1 VRGFCVQLALLL
13 LLAAAAPAR
22 AQTAALPEGQAAAL
36 LDELHHAGLD
46 APRTFKVTDLYLQRD
61 AVRLHLQHGTLV
73 FLQPVAG
80 RVTGAVFEGAGEIL
94 VVPPEPA
101 ERQQLLKFTGSPLLT
116 ESFASLYLRFSDR
129 TGEELRAQIRAG
141 HGEPAYEPDLFE
153 RWEPLLAPLN
163 RAHSLRLLLDYMDEP
178 VPYFYAGVEGRRLG
192 TFNVVVDDRRPEQI
206 LVGQVRGREERA
218 YYDVWSSFT
227 RRTGPAATPR
237 VRALAYR
244 LRATLLPTTELEA
257 DCEVDLELGAERPRT
272 LLFELSRFL
281 SVSEV
286 SEVKMTGPSTALGA
300 SETPRPDSGQ
310 APAPLEYF
318 QNAALTAEEARYR
331 GTDVVAV
338 VLPPGRAAEAERRT
352 LRFRY
357 RGRVIADLGN
367 GVLFV
372 GARGNWYPNI
382 NVLAP
387 ARFELRFRFPRTLQ
401 LVATGTRREQ
411 REEGEWKEALWV
423 SELRL
428 PVAGFNVGDYE
439 TRVVERDGVRV
450 TAYANRQLEPRLAQA
465 ARQRTLP
472 PPLIPHGDP
481 WARLRQEPGS
491 PPPAPPTML
500 LERVANDVAN
510 SLATYT
516 ELFGRFPYAELHV
529 SQIPGGFGQGYPGLI
544 YLSTLSFLPAAD
556 QARLGLSERAREA
569 FSLLTPAHEVA
580 HQWWGN
586 SVRLPHYRDQWLAES
601 LAGYSALLYVEKQA
615 GGEEVL
621 REWLDRY
628 RADLLETDEAGNSIE
643 ATGALTLGVRLDSSR
658 SPDGY
663 VRLIYSKGPWIL
675 HMLREM
681 FRDPATGS
689 DAVFC
694 GVLRRLAARGG
705 QDPLTTAE
713 FQRALEAALPP
724 QADAE
729 KTGRLD
735 WFFGEWVYDTGFPRY
750 RLRWELGGRGPDDR
764 RIEGAIEQ
772 SDVSELFTMP
782 VPVYARYGTELRWL
796 GTVVVTG
803 REAAFAFPVS
813 APPDAVLLDPY
824 HSVLR
829 RSE

>member
-1 VRGFCVQLALLL
+1 LHRAARWSRVEAVRDGCRILALLL
-13 LLAAAAPAR
+13 LLAGPLAGR
-22 AQTAALPEGQAAAL
+22 AQQAAAL
-36 LDELHHAGLD
+36 LDELHRIGLD
-46 APRTFKVTDLYLQRD
+46 APQTFKVTDLYLQRD
-61 AVRLHLQHGTLV
+61 ALRLHLQHGTLV
-73 FLQPVAG
+73 FLTPVAG
-80 RVTGAVFEGAGEIL
+80 RVTGALFEGAGEVL
-94 VVPPEPA
+94 VVPPQPA
-101 ERQQLLKFTGSPLLT
+101 ERQQLVKFTGSPLLT
-116 ESFASLYLRFSDR
+116 ESFASLYLRFTDR
-129 TGEELRAQIRAG
+129 TFEELRAQIASG
-141 HGEPAYEPDLFE
+141 HGEPAHDPELLE

-163 RAHSLRLLLDYMDEP
+163 RAHSLRLLLDYLDDP

-192 TFNVVVDDRRPEQI
+192 TFNVVVDDRRPEQL
-206 LVGQVRGREERA
+206 LVGQVRRRDDRA
-218 YYDVWSSFT
+218 FYDVWSSFS
-227 RRTGPAATPR
+227 RRQGPATAPP

-244 LRATLLPTTELEA
+244 LRGTLLPTTELEA
-257 DCEVDLELGAERPRT
+257 DCEVDLELGAARPRV

-281 SVSEV
+281 SVAEV
-286 SEVKMTGPSTALGA
+286 SEVGATG
-300 SETPRPDSGQ
+300 ETPRLGSGQ
-310 APAPLEYF
+310 APVPLEYF
-318 QNAALTAEEARYR
+318 QNATLTPEEARYR

-338 VLPPGRAAEAERRT
+338 VLPPGRAAGSAKRT

-357 RGRVIADLGN
+357 RGRVITDLGN

-382 NVLAP
+382 NVFYP
-387 ARFELRFRFPRTLQ
+387 ARFELRFRFPRALQ
-401 LVATGTRREQ
+401 LVATGTLQEARED
-411 REEGEWKEALWV
+411 GEWRETLWV
-423 SELRL
+423 SDIPL

-439 TRVVERDGVRV
+439 TRLVERNGVRV

-465 ARQRTLP
+465 ARQRSLP

-491 PPPAPPTML
+491 PPPAPPTL
-500 LERVANDVAN
+500 LLDRVANDVAN
-510 SLATYT
+510 SLATCA
-516 ELFGRFPYAELHV
+516 ELFGPFPYTELHV

-544 YLSTLSFLPAAD
+544 YLSTLSFLPAGE

-586 SVRLPHYRDQWLAES
+586 WVRLPHYRDQWLAEG
-601 LAGYSALLYVEKQA
+601 LAAYSALLYVEKQA
-615 GGEEVL
+615 GGADVL
-621 REWLDRY
+621 REWLERY
-628 RADLLETDEAGNSIE
+628 RADLLETDGAGNPIE

-689 DAVFC
+689 DAVFV
-694 GVLRRLAARGG
+694 GALRRLAERGG
-705 QDPLTTAE
+705 PDPLTTAE
-713 FQRALEAALPP
+713 FQRALEAVLPP

-735 WFFGEWVYDTGFPRY
+735 WFFDEWVYDTGFPRY
-750 RLRWELGGRGPDDR
+750 RLHWELRGRGPDDR
-764 RIEGAIEQ
+764 RVEGAIAQ

-782 VPVYARYGTELRWL
+782 VPVYARYGTELRRL

-803 REAAFAFPVS
+803 RETAFAFPVS
-813 APPDAVLLDPY
+813 AAPDAVLLDPY
-824 HSVLR
+824 RSLLR

>member
-1 VRGFCVQLALLL
+1 VREFCVQLALLL
-13 LLAAAAPAR
+13 LLVIPAAR
-22 AQTAALPEGQAAAL
+22 AQTTALPEGQAAAL
-36 LDELHHAGLD
+36 LDELHRAGLD

-80 RVTGAVFEGAGEIL
+80 RVTGVLFEGAGEIL
-94 VVPPEPA
+94 VVPPQPA

-116 ESFASLYLRFSDR
+116 ESFASVYLRFSDR
-129 TGEELRAQIRAG
+129 TDEELRAQIRAG
-141 HGEPAYEPDLFE
+141 HGEPAHEPELLA

-163 RAHSLRLLLDYMDEP
+163 RAHSLRLLLDYLDEP

-192 TFNVVVDDRRPEQI
+192 TFNVVVDDRRPEQV
-206 LVGQVRGREERA
+206 LVGQVRRREERG
-218 YYDVWSSFT
+218 YYDVWSSFA
-227 RRTGPAATPR
+227 RRQGAAATPA

-244 LRATLLPTTELEA
+244 VRATLLPTTELEA
-257 DCEVDLELGAERPRT
+257 DCEVDLELGAGRPRT

-286 SEVKMTGPSTALGA
+286 SEVGTRA
-300 SETPRPDSGQ
+300 

-318 QNAALTAEEARYR
+318 QNATLTAEEARYR

-338 VLPPGRAAEAERRT
+338 VLPPGRAAGAERRT

-357 RGRVIADLGN
+357 RGRVITDLGN

-382 NVLAP
+382 NIFAP
-387 ARFELRFRFPRTLQ
+387 ARYELRFRFPRALQ
-401 LVATGTRREQ
+401 LVATGTLREA

-423 SELRL
+423 SDLPL

-439 TRVVERDGVRV
+439 TRLVERDGVRI

-465 ARQRTLP
+465 ARARTLP

-491 PPPAPPTML
+491 PPPAPPTL
-500 LERVANDVAN
+500 LLDRVVNDVAS
-510 SLATYT
+510 SLATCA
-516 ELFGRFPYAELHV
+516 ELFGPFPYAELHV

-544 YLSTLSFLPAAD
+544 YLSTLSFLPAAE

-586 SVRLPHYRDQWLAES
+586 WVRLPHYRDQWLAEG
-601 LAGYSALLYVEKQA
+601 LAAYSALLYVEKQA

-621 REWLDRY
+621 REWLERY
-628 RADLLETDEAGNSIE
+628 RADLLETDESGNPIE
-643 ATGALTLGVRLDSSR
+643 ATGALTLGARLDSSR

-689 DAVFC
+689 DAVFT
-694 GVLRRLAARGG
+694 GALRRLAEGG
-705 QDPLTTAE
+705 GPDPLTTAE
-713 FQRALEAALPP
+713 FQRALEAVLPP

-735 WFFGEWVYDTGFPRY
+735 WFFDEWVYDTGFPRY

-764 RIEGAIEQ
+764 RVEGAIAQ
-772 SDVSELFTMP
+772 SEVSELFTMP
-782 VPVYARYGTELRWL
+782 VPVYARYGTELRRL

-813 APPDAVLLDPY
+813 AAPDAVLLDPY
-824 HSVLR
+824 RSVLR